1 MPSKNE
7 IVQTMMDVEITPS
20 FPKQELA
27 KKTSLG
33 IPLAELAVGGAA
45 FASLFDVFRTV
56 TQTIDIP
63 MDGLYKFTSRGYGGG
78 PTPLHDGSGFIS
90 SIVHEGKGVVGQGAF
105 VPAEGLTM
113 SVTTTMPIDPA
124 TLAIAIAL
132 AEVNQKLD
140 AIQATQ
146 EEVLEFLTEDKR
158 AEIRGDA
165 KTLADTLNDFKFNS
179 DNDTWR
185 GTRHQEVLD
194 IKRKAE
200 QHIEFYRAQIEKKAA
215 ENGFLQSGK
224 KVAKKRAELIDYL
237 GQYQSA
243 LYLLGFA
250 TFLDV
255 IFAENFDKAYL
266 DHVDSKLSAYGI
278 EYRQAYTD
286 AYNQLEQDASSSID
300 GALIEGV
307 ASASSF
313 LGKAMSKIP
322 LLEKSPADEVLQ
334 DAGTSLK
341 DFNERRQERA
351 LEELAMRRDNS
362 ILPFIDNVR
371 TIRKLYN
378 DESILY
384 LDGDTLY
391 YSLGDAL

>member
-1 MPSKNE
+1 MIDIE
-7 IVQTMMDVEITPS
+7 VVPS

-27 KKTSLG
+27 KKAPLE
-33 IPLAELAVGGAA
+33 IPLAELAVGSAA

-90 SIVHEGKGVVGQGAF
+90 SIVHEGKGIVGQGAF
-105 VPAEGLTM
+105 VPAEGLAM
-113 SVTTTMPIDPA
+113 STTTTMPIDPA

-132 AEVNQKLD
+132 AEVNQKLGT
-140 AIQATQ
+140 IRATQ
-146 EEVLEFLTEDKR
+146 EEMLEFLKEDKR

-165 KTLADTLNDFKFNS
+165 KTLADTLSDFKFNS

-194 IKRKAE
+194 IKRRIE

-215 ENGFLQSGK
+215 EGNFLQSSK
-224 KVAKKRAELIDYL
+224 QVARKRTDLIDYL

-255 IFAENFDKAYL
+255 VFAENFDKAYL
-266 DHVDSKLSAYGI
+266 DRVDAKLSTYGV
-278 EYRQAYTD
+278 EYRQVYTD
-286 AYNQLEQDASSSID
+286 AYNRLEQDASSSI
-300 GALIEGV
+300 EGV
-307 ASASSF
+307 IIKGAAGASSF
-313 LGKAMSKIP
+313 LGKAISKVP

-334 DAGTSLK
+334 DAGTSLN

-351 LEELAMRRDNS
+351 LEKVAMRRDNS

-371 TIRKLYN
+371 TISRLYN
-378 DESILY
+378 DETVLY

-391 YSLGDAL
+391 CSLGDTA